1 MSFRCI
7 KAFMHAFSGR
17 FSRTCLE
24 GISFKFFVCFIF
36 NVSLG
41 SAPKRKNFDI
51 QRNTRVAS
59 GGQFTSNRLSNDHKE
74 LLFQNF
80 LISDLLR
87 PDWTIWKRDLLQK
100 LLVFWTTSTRW
111 VDRRLWLFD
120 VSLLRITRSL
130 KDNRPKSDLYTA
142 KSHWLVHCQVA
153 LIRSI
158 YIYFPKLYN
167 MYNFRAQCY

>member
-24 GISFKFFVCFIF
+24 GISFNFFVCFIF

-59 GGQFTSNRLSNDHKE
+59 GGQFTLNYHTPSHMMYAHTYDICK
-74 LLFQNF
+74 QM
-80 LISDLLR
+80 
-87 PDWTIWKRDLLQK
+87 IWS
-100 LLVFWTTSTRW
+100 F
-111 VDRRLWLFD
+111 
-120 VSLLRITRSL
+120 
-130 KDNRPKSDLYTA
+130 DNRFEVNWPPEPTLVLRWISKFFLFGQLPSILLKMAIILPTGQWYAPSAVHSVILSYTLLY
-142 KSHWLVHCQVA
+142 SA
-153 LIRSI
+153 LLC
-158 YIYFPKLYN
+158 FTLLYS
-167 MYNFRAQCY
+167 A

>member
-24 GISFKFFVCFIF
+24 GISFNFFVCFIF

-59 GGQFTSNRLSNDHKE
+59 GGQFTLNYHTPSHNQPLYAHFVELPLWSGESLAGSGCFCWKSNWTKFDHVGSTGGNWE
-74 LLFQNF
+74 T
-80 LISDLLR
+80 ISGSFSISFR
-87 PDWTIWKRDLLQK
+87 SK
-100 LLVFWTTSTRW
+100 LEVQSQCVPFIVLTPWYNW
-111 VDRRLWLFD
+111 W
-120 VSLLRITRSL
+120 
-130 KDNRPKSDLYTA
+130 
-142 KSHWLVHCQVA
+142 
-153 LIRSI
+153 IR
-158 YIYFPKLYN
+158 
-167 MYNFRAQCY
+167 